1 MAHNRAHRRLFPVAM
16 KDGKVNTG
24 KSQQGEKTCNGI
36 RKNSQRPSAQEEAEE
51 KQQDQAQPNRRYRKR
66 KIHANLASRIWQPAV
81 HRIRSTE
88 MQEIID
94 PDRATKEVVNERIAI
109 SRALAVGHLSEVVH
123 RNAVGERKGE
133 IQRRPECGH
142 YSEMEFLPFR
152 GTRSLYNSAEQLQTG
167 PSNHLTPAACG
178 CSSTQ
183 LSVRFRGSARI
194 LNCRCSKN
202 SFPSEFSVTQRLAKA
217 ESMSVRLTRL
227 TVSPVL
233 VAPSCPK
240 LSEESNAELTLQL
253 YWNQSSSQGRTLSS
267 VGRSVCSCGRR
278 SIRPKRCS
286 CGS

>member
-133 IQRRPECGH
+133 IQRKKNLIG
-142 YSEMEFLPFR
+142 
-152 GTRSLYNSAEQLQTG
+152 G
-167 PSNHLTPAACG
+167 PNVVIIQRW
-178 CSSTQ
+178 SSCH
-183 LSVRFRGSARI
+183 SGAPVRFT
-194 LNCRCSKN
+194 
-202 SFPSEFSVTQRLAKA
+202 TQRSNCKLAP
-217 ESMSVRLTRL
+217 L
-227 TVSPVL
+227 
-233 VAPSCPK
+233 
-240 LSEESNAELTLQL
+240 
-253 YWNQSSSQGRTLSS
+253 
-267 VGRSVCSCGRR
+267 
-278 SIRPKRCS
+278 II
-286 CGS
+286 